1 MTDEHITMDGE
12 ECDLI
17 ERYEA
22 LFDEA
27 PPVAFLDP
35 ETSMRMIHRAILDNR
50 PFDEADVARE
60 TADDDD
66 HIAFTAWIGKT
77 VKPEG
82 RPGRK
87 ASHRTEPPR

>member
-1 MTDEHITMDGE
+1 MTDQHITMDGE

-22 LFDEA
+22 VFGET

-35 ETSMRMIHRAILDNR
+35 ETSMRMMLRAFQENR

-60 TADDDD
+60 TQDDDD
-66 HIAFTAWIGKT
+66 HIAFTAWIGET
-77 VKPEG
+77 AKPERRAAG
-82 RPGRK
+82 RASIK
-87 ASHRTEPPR
+87 AETTR